1 MTWKKKV
8 KEEGLW
14 VEHVDFELSVLPKD
28 ANLKQV
34 VRYKSYRIQEEPF
47 SVRYLF
53 RSYMFKKDTHKT
65 FDPRTFRHFFKYN
78 GNLYKYAINVL
89 FHKARLKTY

>member
-1 MTWKKKV
+1 MLDSSKSSWSQSYAYQDMTQEKKV

-14 VEHVDFELSVLPKD
+14 VERVDFELSVLSKD
-28 ANLKQV
+28 GNLKQV
-34 VRYKSYRIQEEPF
+34 FRYKSYRIQEETC

-65 FDPRTFRHFFKYN
+65 FDPRTFRHFFQ
-78 GNLYKYAINVL
+78 V
-89 FHKARLKTY
+89 